1 LTVKYMSSLSKT
13 NDPQPGAGRKVVDH
27 IIMQLLDLQNGKLWM
42 GDNFAVKINAIT
54 EDEAFVKPLPTMH
67 SVAELIAHLTAWNND
82 AILKINTG
90 TGRLR
95 DNDADNW
102 PDNGSLKE
110 VGLKGLLN
118 RYSDSVNQI
127 VLLLKTKDDLF
138 LKERYF
144 DQDFDGEF
152 DMAFLIEGIVH
163 HCIYHLGQI
172 GIVIKLIK
180 GK

>member
-1 LTVKYMSSLSKT
+1 MGSLPKT
-13 NDPQPGAGRKVVDH
+13 NNPQPGADRKVVDH

-42 GDNFAVKINAIT
+42 GDNFETKINAIT

-95 DNDADNW
+95 ESDAGNW
-102 PDNGSLKE
+102 PDNERLKE
-110 VGLKGLLN
+110 LGLKDILR
-118 RYSDSVNQI
+118 RYNDSVNQI
-127 VLLLKTKDDLF
+127 VMLLKTKDDLF
-138 LKERYF
+138 LKKRYV
-144 DQDFDGEF
+144 DQDFGQEF
-152 DMAFLIEGIVH
+152 DVAFVIEGVLQ